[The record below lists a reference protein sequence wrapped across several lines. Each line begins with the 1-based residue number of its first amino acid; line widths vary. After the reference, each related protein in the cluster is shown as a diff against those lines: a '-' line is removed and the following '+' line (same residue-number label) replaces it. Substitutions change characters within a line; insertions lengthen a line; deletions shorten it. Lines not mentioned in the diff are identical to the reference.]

1 MHNIVGMT
9 SLNKKSVSEF
19 HTLVPRLIH
28 LKIAGGR
35 KQFLENYA

>member
-1 MHNIVGMT
+1 MRKIFGMT

-19 HTLVPRLIH
+19 HILVPRLMH

-35 KQFLENYA
+35 KQFFENYA